1 MAEGSSNKVI
11 MILTGVLLV
20 VIAASMGVLLILP
33 DDETGSA
40 PATSTDTPLLRDT
53 PPSSTTQSFDLTV
66 TQRQSYQTL
75 NKQLVHEGALPV
87 QPPVSTGKAN
97 PFL

>member
-1 MAEGSSNKVI
+1 MADGSPNKIV
-11 MILTGVLLV
+11 MILTGVLLL
-20 VIAASMGVLLILP
+20 VIAASIGVLLILP
-33 DDETGSA
+33 GDDSDSLSVTG
-40 PATSTDTPLLRDT
+40 TDTPLLRDT

-66 TQRQSYQTL
+66 TQRQSYQIL